1 MTGPEK
7 QEVAEPMAELLLSGG
22 KVISAVGE
30 AICQC
35 PNRVVGY

>member
-22 KVISAVGE
+22 KVISALQNAV
-30 AICQC
+30 CQC
-35 PNRVVGY
+35 LNRVVGY